1 MEADFSGCYVVYICL
16 ERTNSTF
23 QGSQNHH
30 DAVVDSVLSKVAL
43 WAMRCKEFHGY
54 MWIPS
59 WGIGMPCCNLLAVV
73 FARSGASCTN
83 LVCCD
88 VFLFF
93 SFQIKS
99 LPFQKIKIK

>member
-54 MWIPS
+54 MLIFW
-59 WGIGMPCCNLLAVV
+59 LL
-73 FARSGASCTN
+73 
-83 LVCCD
+83 
-88 VFLFF
+88 FLLDRVPLAP
-93 SFQIKS
+93 I
-99 LPFQKIKIK
+99 